1 MKTKAS
7 QYNGQAGRPGSS
19 PIATTDAPPTSA
31 PSTVGILTR
40 RAPDEL
46 GRPFGPPTGYF
57 EECCEAAAALDLRA
71 VVFDAADVDAAQ
83 GTVSAATVVDGRWV
97 EHGREPWPAVIYDRA
112 PVLDPAGSPAADRA
126 RDLFDRAGIPFVNPV
141 SFVRLAV
148 DKLEMHRRLAG
159 AGLALPHTEILD
171 AYALRAFL
179 AQYDHVYVKP
189 RVGSLGRGVME
200 VVRSSKGRQVIRTL
214 GATYETRGAG
224 PAMDRIMALAAGPAM
239 DPKTALTA
247 GPCAEPRECLVQQG
261 ISAEPADE
269 RRFPKFDL
277 RLLMQKNGRSRW
289 NLTGL
294 AARVGQT
301 SGPTTN
307 LSNGA
312 RAEEAEPVLDAL
324 YGRSL
329 RKEILRRAEEASFA
343 ACRIL
348 DAELGPIGEVGLDI
362 LPDAAGLP
370 WIIEINARPGR
381 NVFRRIA
388 RSADV
393 PAQVRQRYGAIRRR
407 SVASPFEYAKALAGI
422 GISA

>member
-1 MKTKAS
+1 MKPMAMF
-7 QYNGQAGRPGSS
+7 
-19 PIATTDAPPTSA
+19 
-31 PSTVGILTR
+31 TVGILTR
-40 RAPDEL
+40 RPPDEQ

-83 GTVSAATVVDGRWV
+83 GTVSPATVVDGRWV
-97 EHGREPWPAVIYDRA
+97 ECGREPWPAVIYDRA

-126 RDLFDRAGIPFVNPV
+126 RDYFDRAGLPFVNPV

-148 DKLEMHRRLAG
+148 DKLEMHRHLVG
-159 AGLALPHTEILD
+159 GGLVLPHTEILD
-171 AYALRAFL
+171 AHTLRAFL
-179 AQYDHVYVKP
+179 ARYDHVYVKP

-200 VVRSSKGRQVIRTL
+200 IVRSAERRQVIRTL
-214 GATYETRGAG
+214 DATYETRGAG
-224 PAMDRIMALAAGPAM
+224 PAMDRIMAL
-239 DPKTALTA
+239 TA
-247 GPCAEPRECLVQQG
+247 GARGEPMGCLVQQG

-269 RRFPKFDL
+269 RRFPRFDL
-277 RLLMQKNGRSRW
+277 RLLMQKNGQARW
-289 NLTGL
+289 DLTGL

-312 RAEEAEPVLDAL
+312 RSEEAETVLDGL
-324 YGRSL
+324 YGRPL
-329 RKEILRRAEEASFA
+329 RKEILRRAEEASYA
-343 ACRIL
+343 ACRLL

-362 LPDAAGLP
+362 VPDTAGLP

-388 RSADV
+388 RSEDV
-393 PAQVRQRYGAIRRR
+393 SALVRQRYGAIRRQ
-407 SVASPFEYAKALAGI
+407 SVARPFEYAKTLAGI
-422 GISA
+422 RAPA